1 VAGEQLGRLRRTPTL
16 ATVTMGGN
24 DLLAA
29 YGDATASGGRSA
41 RSSATVGWS

>member
-1 VAGEQLGRLRRTPTL
+1 L

-29 YGDATASGGRSA
+29 YGDATAA
-41 RSSATVGWS
+41 RQAIQTVTPNGQLILAGLRD